1 MNSQHSVKYE
11 NTLLCILFLAF
22 GFVFFDR
29 LAISFLFP
37 FMQEEMNLTNTDLGL
52 LSSVLALAW
61 ALSGAVVGAYS
72 DRKGIRKPI
81 LLVAIILFSL
91 CSAISGLVTTFITLL
106 VFRLIMGLAEGP
118 ILPLSQYLM
127 AEASSPK
134 RRGFNM
140 GLLQGS
146 AAGLLGAVVA
156 PVVLVGLAEYY
167 GWRHAFVLSLIPGL
181 IIAFLVWRFV
191 KPDDA
196 VTSERKHIQK
206 EKVSFIELLKYR
218 NILVCALISCAYL
231 SWFVVLVS
239 FTPTFLVKQ
248 RLLEPSSMATVMSC
262 LGIAWVFWGAVVPA
276 ISDRIGR
283 KVTIILFSLVAA
295 CCPIVLMY
303 AQGTLL
309 LSSLVILTYTG
320 LGCFT
325 LFMATI
331 PAETVPKAQLAT
343 ALGLIMG
350 FGELVGGFAAPML
363 AGLAADHYGLSVI
376 MWISFIAALAAAF
389 FAIFLK
395 ETAPIIVNKTA
406 ALSGNNLGGI

>member
-1 MNSQHSVKYE
+1 MNGQHSVKYE

-91 CSAISGLVTTFITLL
+91 CSAISGLVTTFLTLL

-206 EKVSFIELLKYR
+206 EKVSFIDLLKYR

-248 RLLEPSSMATVMSC
+248 RLLEPSNMATVMSC

-283 KVTIILFSLVAA
+283 KVTIIVFSLVAA
-295 CCPIVLMY
+295 CCPIVLMF

-309 LSSLVILTYTG
+309 LSALVILTYTG

-376 MWISFIAALAAAF
+376 MWISFFAALTAAF

-395 ETAPIIVNKTA
+395 ETAPVIVNKTA